1 MKLYFSPL
9 RCSLAARITCYEA
22 GLAVTFVQVDTK
34 RKLTLEGQDLLK
46 LSPLGQVP
54 ALELDDG
61 ELLLE
66 NMAILQYL
74 AALRPEA
81 RLVPS
86 REEEKARLRQWLSFV
101 GTELHKSVYNPLLD
115 ASAPE
120 GAKTYAL
127 EKAGSRLG
135 WLDRHLASRQFLLEE
150 FSIADA
156 YLFAVLNWSRVA
168 PVRLDAFPAV
178 VAYQARIGARP
189 SVARAFSEELALY
202 RRESALAPTATANP
216 VSL

>member
-9 RCSLAARITCYEA
+9 RCSLAVRITCYEA
-22 GLAVTFVQVDTK
+22 GLDLTFVEVDTK

-61 ELLLE
+61 ELLVE

-74 AALRPEA
+74 AALRPDA
-81 RLVPS
+81 RLLPS
-86 REEEKARLRQWLSFV
+86 RELERARLRQWLSFV

-120 GAKTYAL
+120 GAKRYAL
-127 EKAGSRLG
+127 GKVESRLG

-168 PVRLDAFPAV
+168 PVRLDAYPAI

-202 RRESALAPTATANP
+202 RRESATTPTATATANA
-216 VSL
+216 